1 MTNRKLALLGIHQY
15 FPSSPYLVELG
26 LRVTIV
32 STIVQQFDYL
42 LLRQYWGV

>member
-1 MTNRKLALLGIHQY
+1 MTKCKLALLGIHQY

-26 LRVTIV
+26 LLVAIVTA
-32 STIVQQFDYL
+32 IVQQFDYL